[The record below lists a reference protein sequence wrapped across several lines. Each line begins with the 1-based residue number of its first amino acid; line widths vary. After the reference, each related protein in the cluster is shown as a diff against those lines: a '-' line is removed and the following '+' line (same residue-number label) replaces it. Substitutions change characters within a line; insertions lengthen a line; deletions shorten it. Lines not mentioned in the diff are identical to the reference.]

1 MDTVKGCLHIYCGD
15 GKGKTTAAVGLAVR
29 AAGYGMKV
37 LFCQCMK
44 DGSSSEVKMLEKL
57 GIDYCCCREKFGFFW
72 NMTEEQKKD
81 AACAYTQLFLD
92 VTKKAAEEGYEM
104 LVIDEFM
111 SAYEHGLID
120 QKKALAFL
128 VNRPQGLE
136 VILTGRDPGEELL
149 ELADYVTEMKKRK
162 HPFDQGVGAR
172 RGIEM

>member
-57 GIDYCCCREKFGFFW
+57 GIDYCCCQEKFGFFW

-81 AACAYTQLFLD
+81 AASAYTQLFLD
-92 VTKKAAEEGYEM
+92 VTKRR
-104 LVIDEFM
+104 
-111 SAYEHGLID
+111 
-120 QKKALAFL
+120 QKKAM
-128 VNRPQGLE
+128 RCSSS
-136 VILTGRDPGEELL
+136 TSS
-149 ELADYVTEMKKRK
+149 
-162 HPFDQGVGAR
+162 
-172 RGIEM
+172 

>member
-1 MDTVKGCLHIYCGD
+1 
-15 GKGKTTAAVGLAVR
+15 
-29 AAGYGMKV
+29 
-37 LFCQCMK
+37 
-44 DGSSSEVKMLEKL
+44 
-57 GIDYCCCREKFGFFW
+57 
-72 NMTEEQKKD
+72 
-81 AACAYTQLFLD
+81 
-92 VTKKAAEEGYEM
+92 M

-120 QKKALAFL
+120 QKKALSFL